1 MEIPPC
7 IPEGEIRMNLYI
19 DTCVLP
25 RSQLQTGRIYRER
38 YSSLGFELLM
48 MFDLPDFEENLKQNL
63 DLFKE
68 GPLIFHEP
76 VWGVEHSAP
85 KGSKAWEDGMYHLRL
100 TQKYAEIL
108 QPAAMVVH
116 LNNCPVRPGKKD
128 EMLRNALQNIEE
140 MQEMFPAV
148 TFLYENTGTKADGT
162 ILLNQA
168 EFTDLCR
175 GRNFPVLI
183 DVGHANANGWDIR
196 KLVRDLQDQIRG
208 FHLHNNDG
216 VHDFHNRLQDGTID
230 YSKLIPYLDEMVP
243 DAYRVIEYTRPVNH
257 GEPLLEDIG
266 TLIDYSRKTEST
278 EAAPAEKQDP
288 EPSALG
294 LAQMQYILSN
304 MDDAVCLTAAN
315 GELIYANPAA
325 EKLFGIR
332 ADRHIKIWNAIPYE
346 ASNDGLIQLF
356 IDSVMEKKQSIRSM
370 VDYVNNQGKTY
381 RLLVTLT
388 CEAGENGNIL
398 FVITNL
404 TELQKVQSAFE
415 RYTSPEIAGY
425 VLGNPEGDKQG
436 GQERDVS
443 ILMSDLRGFT
453 AMSTRLSCTDLITEL
468 NHYFEAMAAVIRR
481 FDGTIIEFLGDG
493 IFVVFGAPQDMRNHA
508 SAAVTCAVEMQ
519 NALEEVNAWNREKGY
534 PELQMGIGISTGK
547 CVVGNIG
554 SDRKMKYGCM
564 GETVNL
570 AGRLESFCIGGEI
583 HILETTQRRI
593 AEELTIIGENS
604 FMPKGGRAEL
614 KYYNITGIGKHR
626 IWKESGE
633 EMEWKELP
641 GQEVT
646 FFLLAGKTVDPI
658 PNSGRLTK
666 VTADEKYA
674 VLETGTA
681 LNLLQDLMIRIRDR
695 DAYAKVTDRCGDGYM
710 IGFTM
715 KQESLSGEENRK

>member
-1 MEIPPC
+1 
-7 IPEGEIRMNLYI
+7 MNLYI

-25 RSQLQTGRIYRER
+25 RSQLQTAGIYREQ
-38 YSSLGFELLM
+38 YSSLGLELLM

-63 DLFKE
+63 DLFKA
-68 GPLIFHEP
+68 GPLVFHEP

-108 QPAAMVVH
+108 HPPAMVVH
-116 LNNCPVRPGKKD
+116 LNNCPVKPGMKD
-128 EMLRNALQNIEE
+128 EMLRTALQNIEE
-140 MQEMFPAV
+140 MQEMFPGV
-148 TFLYENTGTKADGT
+148 TLLYENTGTKADGT

-175 GRNFPVLI
+175 GRKFPVLV
-183 DVGHANANGWDIR
+183 DVGHAHANGWDIR
-196 KLVRDLQDQIRG
+196 KLVRDLQGQIRG

-216 VHDFHNRLQDGTID
+216 VHDLHNRLEDGTLD
-230 YSKLIPYLDEMVP
+230 FRELIPYLDETVP
-243 DAYRVIEYTRPVNH
+243 DAFRVIEYSRPAYH
-257 GEPLLEDIG
+257 GEPLLEDIATMTG
-266 TLIDYSRKTEST
+266 YSRKQESREKT
-278 EAAPAEKQDP
+278 PAAGP
-288 EPSALG
+288 EQTTAALSVP
-294 LAQMQYILSN
+294 QMQYILSN
-304 MDDAVCLTAAN
+304 MDDAVCLTASN
-315 GELIYANPAA
+315 GELIYANAPA

-332 ADRHIKIWNAIPYE
+332 ADQHIKIWNAIPYE
-346 ASNDGLIQLF
+346 AANDALMQLF
-356 IDSVMEKKQSIRSM
+356 IDGVMEKKQSIRSL
-370 VDYVNNQGKTY
+370 VDYVNNQGKAY
-381 RLLVTLT
+381 RLHVTLT
-388 CEAGENGNIL
+388 CEAGEGGNIL

-404 TELQKVQSAFE
+404 TELLKVQSAFE

-425 VLGNPEGDKQG
+425 VLGDPEGDKQG

-481 FDGTIIEFLGDG
+481 FGGTIIEFLGDG
-493 IFVVFGAPQDMRNHA
+493 IFVVFGAPADLPDHA
-508 SAAVTCAVEMQ
+508 SAAVSCAVEME

-583 HILETTQRRI
+583 HILETTRKRI
-593 AEELTIIGENS
+593 QEELTIIGENS
-604 FMPKGGRAEL
+604 FMPKGGRTEL
-614 KYYNITGIGKHR
+614 KSYNITGIGKRHMR
-626 IWKESGE
+626 TESAE

-641 GQEVT
+641 GEETT
-646 FFLLAGKTVDPI
+646 FFLLKGKAVDPA
-658 PNSGRLTK
+658 PHTGKLTK
-666 VTADEKYA
+666 VTADEKHA
-674 VLETGTA
+674 ILETGDA
-681 LNLLQDLMIRIRDR
+681 LNSLQDLMICIGEK
-695 DAYAKVTDRCGDGYM
+695 DAYAKVAGPCEKGYM

-715 KQESLSGEENRK
+715 KQGSLIGGGNGK

>member
-1 MEIPPC
+1 
-7 IPEGEIRMNLYI
+7 MNIYI

-63 DLFKE
+63 ELFKA
-68 GPLIFHEP
+68 GPLVFHEP

-85 KGSKAWEDGMYHLRL
+85 KGSKAWEDGMFHLRL

-108 QPAAMVVH
+108 KPSAMVVH
-116 LNNCPVRPGKKD
+116 LNNCPVKPGKKD

-140 MQEMFPAV
+140 MQEMFHGV
-148 TFLYENTGTKADGT
+148 TLLYENTGTKADGT
-162 ILLNQA
+162 ILLNQT

-196 KLVRDLQDQIRG
+196 KLVRDLQGQIRG

-216 VHDFHNRLQDGTID
+216 VHDLHNRLQDGTID
-230 YSKLIPYLDEMVP
+230 FGSLIPYLDETVP
-243 DAYRVIEYTRPVNH
+243 DAFRVIEYTRPVNH
-257 GEPLLEDIG
+257 GEALLEDIG
-266 TLIDYSRKTEST
+266 TLIDYSRKKEST
-278 EAAPAEKQDP
+278 EVAPAANQ
-288 EPSALG
+288 EPASAALDMT
-294 LAQMQYILSN
+294 QMQYILSN

-315 GELIYANPAA
+315 GELIYANTAA

-346 ASNDGLIQLF
+346 ASNDALIQLF
-356 IDSVMEKKQSIRSM
+356 IDSVMEKKQSIRSE
-370 VDYVNNQGKTY
+370 VDYTNNQGKTF
-381 RLLVTLT
+381 RLHVTLT
-388 CEAGENGNIL
+388 CDAGKDGNIL

-404 TELQKVQSAFE
+404 TELLKVQYAFE

-425 VLGNPEGDKQG
+425 VLSDPEGDKQG

-468 NHYFEAMAAVIRR
+468 NHYFEAMAGVIRR

-508 SAAVTCAVEMQ
+508 SAAVACAVEMQ
-519 NALEEVNAWNREKGY
+519 NALEEVNAWNREQGY
-534 PELQMGIGISTGK
+534 TELQMGIGISTGQ

-554 SDRKMKYGCM
+554 SDKKMKYGCM

-583 HILETTQRRI
+583 HILETTRQRI

-614 KYYNITGIGKHR
+614 KCYNITGIGKHHMR
-626 IWKESGE
+626 QEPDE
-633 EMEWKELP
+633 ETEWKELP
-641 GQEVT
+641 EQEVS
-646 FFLLAGKTVDPI
+646 FFLLTGKAVDPT
-658 PNSGRLTK
+658 PNNGKLTK
-666 VTADEKYA
+666 ITADEKHA
-674 VLETGTA
+674 VLETGSA
-681 LNLLQDLMIRIRDR
+681 LNLLQDLMIRISDKI
-695 DAYAKVTDRCGDGYM
+695 AYAKVTDLCGNGYT

-715 KQESLSGEENRK
+715 KQESLFPGGNRQ